1 MSIKQSK
8 SFFNFL
14 LDKHTTKKQIHFVLT
29 NLAHIHLESVT
40 ELIYNLL
47 ENKFIKI
54 SPSLKSVIKK
64 HKNILVKFISSIKKS
79 LYLQRK
85 ILKKYYKIFYYII
98 RLSKNTLL
106 LAIH

>member
-1 MSIKQSK
+1 MHLQEKQQWEHKFIMSIKQSK

-54 SPSLKSVIKK
+54 SPSLKSG
-64 HKNILVKFISSIKKS
+64 N
-79 LYLQRK
+79 
-85 ILKKYYKIFYYII
+85 
-98 RLSKNTLL
+98 
-106 LAIH
+106 